1 MQLEEFQL
9 RYMGYEGL
17 NERFSLWWDE
27 DTLLKLSD
35 RTDKWQITKKLTQVS
50 PDGLKQATLE
60 TYTDFKKDFL
70 KKFYFLY
77 KKSYHSSV
85 MKIISSSLN
94 RWFWIWISQK
104 IWVKGLQTL

>member
-50 PDGLKQATLE
+50 PDELKQATLE

-70 KKFYFLY
+70 EKFWKLE
-77 KKSYHSSV
+77 
-85 MKIISSSLN
+85 
-94 RWFWIWISQK
+94 REC
-104 IWVKGLQTL
+104 LQEKVCF